1 VLTHRILD
9 DVTRS
14 DLRWGHQVDGL
25 SRCHGTLTQPT
36 PGTQPPPPPG
46 PPPPEGPPGM
56 EPPPPPGPPLP
67 VGPPGMTPPPP
78 PGPPLPVGP
87 PGMAPP
93 PPSGPPVPLG
103 PPVTVPP
110 PVGAD
115 VVGAVEVEVAVDDVV
130 VADVLLGSLELL
142 PPQPAPSAT
151 IAEPPNITATVRS

>member
-14 DLRWGHQVDGL
+14 DLRCGHQVDGL

-56 EPPPPPGPPLP
+56 E
-67 VGPPGMTPPPP
+67 PPPP

-151 IAEPPNITATVRS
+151 IAEPPNITATGRS